1 LTLCAVCCA
10 LMIVKVKEK
19 LDTTPVI
26 VTFAESATNIWHV
39 PFPAV
44 TICPLTKSRQTVFNF
59 TRYASMK
66 IYKEKLFD
74 DYEKSVQNLF
84 HKMAEDIHD
93 NSTWISDKFK
103 KEVISLLYGDTISER
118 LESLL
123 RRIFEAI
130 SSDAEF
136 FQDFQRNNG
145 SVIWIEE
152 KFKDF
157 KKSSKSLASA
167 VDGYYEEWESE
178 L

>member
-1 LTLCAVCCA
+1 
-10 LMIVKVKEK
+10 
-19 LDTTPVI
+19 
-26 VTFAESATNIWHV
+26 
-39 PFPAV
+39 
-44 TICPLTKSRQTVFNF
+44 
-59 TRYASMK
+59 MK

-84 HKMAEDIHD
+84 HKMAEDIHANDSSLLD